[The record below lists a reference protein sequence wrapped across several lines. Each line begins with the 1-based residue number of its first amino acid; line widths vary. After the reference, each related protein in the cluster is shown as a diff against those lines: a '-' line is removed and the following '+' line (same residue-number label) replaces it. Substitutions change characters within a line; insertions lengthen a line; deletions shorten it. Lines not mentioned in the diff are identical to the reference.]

1 MKTSKEMAKVT
12 YDSKEMILNKILKD
26 IYWVACQDGKYS
38 VTFTG
43 GIWEESTSP
52 VRKYVVDSL
61 SELGYRVSVE
71 YNQGYISWY
80 PETKQIF

>member
-1 MKTSKEMAKVT
+1 MKTSKEMAAAT
-12 YDSKEMILNKILKD
+12 YDSKESILNKTLKD
-26 IYWVACQDGKYS
+26 IYWCACQDGKYS

-43 GIWEESTSP
+43 GIWEESNSP

-61 SELGYRVSVE
+61 SELGYYVSVE

-80 PETKQIF
+80 PQTKQNF